1 MTESSAAEEIVDL
14 KTELEVFLET
24 DEHHLVIDDTDL
36 DRELTLQAARYFFY
50 TEKAILAEREYDLM
64 RHTITRVRAEVEKKI
79 RSIHL
84 SAGGKGPTVSQLESE
99 VDTNPGVVSL
109 ELKLLDL
116 KCKRDTLKNLKESMW
131 MRKDLLI
138 QKAIAKRS
146 ELESLRGSTVKERT

>member
-1 MTESSAAEEIVDL
+1 MTESGAAEELDPRSEID
-14 KTELEVFLET
+14 VFFET

-64 RHTITRVRAEVEKKI
+64 RHNVAKIRAEVEKAI
-79 RSIHL
+79 RAKYLASGAK
-84 SAGGKGPTVSQLESE
+84 SPTVSQVDSELE
-99 VDTNPGVVSL
+99 TNPGVIAV
-109 ELKLLDL
+109 ELRLIDL

-146 ELESLRGSTVKERT
+146 ELESMRGSTVKERI